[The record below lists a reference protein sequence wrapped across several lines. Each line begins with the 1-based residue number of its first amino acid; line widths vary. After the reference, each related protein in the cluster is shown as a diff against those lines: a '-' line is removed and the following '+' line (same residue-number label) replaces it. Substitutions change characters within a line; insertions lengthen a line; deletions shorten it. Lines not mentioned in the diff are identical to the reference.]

1 MKNPSIKIG
10 NVTISKDSKAG
21 KGYSFEI
28 PAGMTGSKFKSFKSE
43 NADAIKLAISEL
55 MDSESSEEGD
65 TNKRY

>member
-1 MKNPSIKIG
+1 MLHSYIK
-10 NVTISKDSKAG
+10 
-21 KGYSFEI
+21 
-28 PAGMTGSKFKSFKSE
+28 GSKFKSFKSE

>member
-1 MKNPSIKIG
+1 MKNPTIKIG

-28 PAGMTGSKFKSFKSE
+28 PAGMTGNKFKSFKSE
-43 NADAIKLAISEL
+43 NAQAIQTAILEL
-55 MDSESSEEGD
+55 MKNEETEEGD

>member
-1 MKNPSIKIG
+1 MINSSIKIG
-10 NVTISKDSKAG
+10 NISISRDSKAG

-28 PAGMTGSKFKSFKSE
+28 PAGMTGSKFKAFKLE
-43 NADAIKLAISEL
+43 NEAAIKLAISEL